1 MSIVKSWS
9 EYVRRI
15 SRGITQE
22 QISELTGISQT
33 TVSSWLRSA
42 PSTPKADMVIAFA
55 RAFRQ
60 PPMQALAAAGYL
72 TAAEVASTAR
82 TPLGVYSTD
91 ELFDEVRRRTSG

>member
-1 MSIVKSWS
+1 MLIVESWP

-15 SRGITQE
+15 SKTLTQE

-33 TVSSWLRSA
+33 TVSSWLRAA
-42 PSTPKADMVIAFA
+42 PSVPKADMVIAFA

-60 PPMQALAAAGYL
+60 PPMEALAAAGYL

-82 TPLGVYSTD
+82 TPLGVYSTA
-91 ELFDEVRRRTSG
+91 ELFEEMRKRTSD